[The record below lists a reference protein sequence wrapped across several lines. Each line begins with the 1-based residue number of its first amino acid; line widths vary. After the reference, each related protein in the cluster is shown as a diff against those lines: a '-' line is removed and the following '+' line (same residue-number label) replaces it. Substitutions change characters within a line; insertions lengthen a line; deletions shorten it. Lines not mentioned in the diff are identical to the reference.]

1 MKNDQKNSEVMSSG
15 NQKRILLRRQ
25 PSIKKSFFTRLTTSG
40 NLPPHLVN
48 NATYQILVRK
58 RALRKLNIAVDNS
71 NNQNNKSNKK
81 GKGKIIEENDFPVI
95 KKKKVIR
102 GSETI
107 KLTKLKALHRYNICG
122 WGWNSSNRSGNLT
135 DENINFPRPVYK
147 SNTVNYIHAAA
158 AKNHSL
164 FITEEGNIYT
174 VGDGRK
180 GQLGYGNMFTGVPL
194 KGGILQGIPH
204 PVTPTGELKF
214 GRDLQCIQA
223 AGGGTFSIAREATP
237 EEGSAVVD
245 GFVALENSIKRYLL
259 MFPDS
264 EAIKRAWCYVRHERF
279 IINRKAEGLVI
290 SWGTGKHGEL
300 GLGEDTNYTPY
311 PQVNFWLRKM
321 SISHIAA
328 GERHVLATDTNGFL
342 YSWGYGRSGRLGHGD
357 FEDRHRPDMVKY
369 FANMFV
375 VTCAAGDAHSAV
387 LTTAREYSGD
397 PLRKVLCFGR
407 GAHGRLGNATN
418 VNKNLPVQVK
428 KWPLSAEGMQFQQ
441 IVCGGAHTVVLAY
454 KQVKKCLAYPF
465 GVITAVYSWGFGRNG
480 QLGTG
485 LMVDSFV
492 PIKCHLPKSEIIVE
506 VSAGRSWSMARGI
519 GGNVYSWGKGLRGQL
534 GQEEGH
540 RFSLAPR
547 ELNPYASFLSI
558 HSNYAHNVGI
568 TTPRK
573 LYNLHRV
580 EYLASKM
587 GDLFNPFTVSKELL
601 SFQHRQST
609 ALYNKF
615 YCCKRSSANK
625 PFVLKNIARSLLE
638 KQKKALMMTDV
649 NQDKSKKNVGKG
661 KQQQGILKQQLRINT
676 TTTNMTSSTG
686 KSPASNKHRNKAE
699 FPTHEKMLEE
709 FEEYRF
715 HCWNCSLSNIC
726 YFCVQLCHK
735 THYTELIQ
743 KNSINYF
750 YQKRNEENESLQHL
764 PSMTENNNRPKTSN
778 SLLMSR
784 SGSMPNL
791 ANAYA
796 SQPTGILTVY
806 RDKRKKRVITLQSPK
821 DTPEEMNKRELILKT
836 VPFDTSYQYFHGN
849 TVFPRKLKAKHN
861 ELEYYPLNHIW
872 QLPKISNLLPK
883 PKFVPTTLQSPATP
897 SGKKSPHRGVIARSP
912 SKTLSRSSSS
922 FKNRG
927 KGMKRT
933 SSNLDQEPSYRKMLL
948 LAEREKVPNVPTTLG
963 SFSSVGHLM
972 TTLQDILDTDYRP
985 LTKPPIPTCHC
996 SLYSQHC
1003 RMLPNVG
1010 ETLEEYLQ
1018 VEEAKPSEIVVTRT
1032 SAQRRS
1038 SQLAK
1043 NTDSPTSE
1051 TSTTTRPRRASLFSN
1066 LTLRRTSLTA
1076 SPTPTAA
1083 TSPREVEEP
1092 SSEELT
1098 TTMTIVKKKPKAAF
1112 LTEDILKVL
1121 ELQKDLSY
1129 YNKYATII
1137 QSIGRRYITR
1147 KEFILLKQEHILL
1160 RREICRRYVKQKLI
1174 APIFQK
1180 VSREYAFYSEQRE
1193 QRYMEYEDELMH
1205 RFNYYTKLQLSLLSM
1220 NAMAFAVK
1228 QMIGKVSIQLPMI
1241 EVLRKKKRKKKRN
1254 AIDFIEGS
1262 INDDRRDSLTN
1273 SVSSLPSFDP
1283 SRHRNSLTTAST
1295 LPHSHKG
1302 NASSAM
1308 KRKGSVPSATP
1319 SAPSTAKAKRRK
1331 SVTFDDESI
1340 EPSLK
1345 EEDEEDISLSIDGGD
1360 EESSLNEDD
1369 DSFLNPSKHY
1379 HHNNGLSLSDD
1390 DDEDDN
1396 DDDNNSNELIH
1407 WYPSYCFS
1415 YSSLR
1420 HQQALIHPK
1429 HRYSTEIIARLCRFY
1444 PVIPTRPATLPEG
1457 MFYDRD
1463 VYVLISRYIYQPR
1476 EQEALAIFLQQRLKK
1491 RKEQEEIAQ
1500 KAIQRLK
1507 KRQLSINL
1515 ANNRL
1520 TIRQKNELMQ
1530 NNLQEANKP
1539 LENPL
1544 LAILRQQRAGGG
1556 NNNTGEENSNPLFK
1570 NEWKEEMIFSRLL
1583 YPKKTLKHV
1592 INEATFS
1599 NFSLPPKQSKR
1610 RHVIPVNASPTS
1622 SIEGEDSMASAASF
1636 ASFYKQQQETI
1647 EKDRQFLQTTAQQYS
1662 MSRRKRRKTLL
1673 NPERLFSRLC
1683 AMPEVLYN
1691 KNTLGRRY
1699 SLPDSFTSLY
1709 TKQLPIL
1716 RQKKYYSQQR
1726 EDIKRSIE
1734 FYEWKK
1740 QLLFQCQTNMFDYK
1754 KKREEYERNKDFI
1767 ETKTT
1772 KTLKTSIKKNVKSPK
1787 RLNKDSGKT
1796 ITTNDSDSITKDDE
1810 SFVSAGSKKPSSL
1823 EGEQQQQQSKKKKLP
1838 DEVTQSYSTM
1848 YKSVTSLFQSSVL
1861 TPALPKEMNELL
1873 RNHSRRR
1880 TIGEPERL
1888 LTQLNSIMD
1897 IREFY
1902 HVNIMNIDKDF
1913 NIKRRRR
1920 SFDYTEE
1927 RDIEMGI
1934 LPQLDLSFEDD
1945 TEIILMHRLQR
1956 QSVEMDR
1963 RILKSGYLYD
1973 PEKEKEEEEEKAREA
1988 AEKEKEKEKEGV
2000 EEEKKMMS
2008 SGSSTQPSLS
2018 RPGTSQ
2024 RPSMVQKPR
2033 KASVQ
2038 PKNLSRT
2045 KKAAENKKAAGD
2057 NESLTIYS
2065 GEGDDNSSFAYSSV
2079 PNTTRSA
2086 MSTTTSEYVGRGVKG
2101 RVGGGLG
2108 GVVEVWQEHYTE
2120 DGLTYYY
2127 HPQTER
2133 SSWDRPEGES
2143 VQIQVMYLDE
2153 STGQQYW
2160 LNHSTGET
2168 YWLDGRVKE

>member
-1 MKNDQKNSEVMSSG
+1 MSSG

-25 PSIKKSFFTRLTTSG
+25 PSIKKSFFTRLTSSG

-58 RALRKLNIAVDNS
+58 RVLRKLNIAMDNN

-81 GKGKIIEENDFPVI
+81 GKGKIIEDNDFPVI

-135 DENINFPRPVYK
+135 DENINYPRPVYK

-180 GQLGYGNMFTGVPL
+180 GQLGYGNMFTGLPL

-223 AGGGTFSIAREATP
+223 AGGGSFSIAREATP

-454 KQVKKCLAYPF
+454 KQVEKCLAYPF

-638 KQKKALMMTDV
+638 KQKKALMMNDV
-649 NQDKSKKNVGKG
+649 NQENSKKSVGKG

-676 TTTNMTSSTG
+676 TTTNMKSSTG

-715 HCWNCSLSNIC
+715 HCWNCALSNIC

-743 KNSINYF
+743 KNSMNYF

-764 PSMTENNNRPKTSN
+764 PSMENNNRPKTSN

-821 DTPEEMNKRELILKT
+821 DTPEEMNKRELVLKT
-836 VPFDTSYQYFHGN
+836 VPFDTSYQYFNGN
-849 TVFPRKLKAKHN
+849 TIFPRKLKAKHN
-861 ELEYYPLNHIW
+861 ELEYYPLNYIW
-872 QLPKISNLLPK
+872 QLPKLSNLLPK

-933 SSNLDQEPSYRKMLL
+933 SSNLDNQEPSYRKMLL

-972 TTLQDILDTDYRP
+972 TTLQDILDTDHRP
-985 LTKPPIPTCHC
+985 LTKPPIPTCH
-996 SLYSQHC
+996 L
-1003 RMLPNVG
+1003 
-1010 ETLEEYLQ
+1010 
-1018 VEEAKPSEIVVTRT
+1018 
-1032 SAQRRS
+1032 
-1038 SQLAK
+1038 
-1043 NTDSPTSE
+1043 
-1051 TSTTTRPRRASLFSN
+1051 
-1066 LTLRRTSLTA
+1066 
-1076 SPTPTAA
+1076 
-1083 TSPREVEEP
+1083 
-1092 SSEELT
+1092 
-1098 TTMTIVKKKPKAAF
+1098 
-1112 LTEDILKVL
+1112 
-1121 ELQKDLSY
+1121 
-1129 YNKYATII
+1129 
-1137 QSIGRRYITR
+1137 
-1147 KEFILLKQEHILL
+1147 
-1160 RREICRRYVKQKLI
+1160 
-1174 APIFQK
+1174 
-1180 VSREYAFYSEQRE
+1180 SREYAFYSEQRE

-1295 LPHSHKG
+1295 FPHGHKG
-1302 NASSAM
+1302 NASTM

-1345 EEDEEDISLSIDGGD
+1345 EEDDEDISLSIDGGD
-1360 EESSLNEDD
+1360 EESSLNEDDD

-1390 DDEDDN
+1390 DDDDDN
-1396 DDDNNSNELIH
+1396 DDNNSEVIH

-1415 YSSLR
+1415 YASLR

-1530 NNLQEANKP
+1530 NNLQEASKP

-1544 LAILRQQRAGGG
+1544 LAILRQQRGGGGG
-1556 NNNTGEENSNPLFK
+1556 NNNTGEENENPLFK

-1592 INEATFS
+1592 MNEATFS

-1610 RHVIPVNASPTS
+1610 RHVIPSTSSPTS

-1647 EKDRQFLQTTAQQYS
+1647 EKDRQFLQTTAQQYT
-1662 MSRRKRRKTLL
+1662 MSLRKRRKTLL

-1709 TKQLPIL
+1709 TKQLPVL
-1716 RQKKYYSQQR
+1716 RQKKYYSHQR

-1754 KKREEYERNKDFI
+1754 KKREDYERNKDSI
-1767 ETKTT
+1767 ETKTS
-1772 KTLKTSIKKNVKSPK
+1772 KTSKTSVKKGNKSPK

-1796 ITTNDSDSITKDDE
+1796 ITTIDSDSITKDDE
-1810 SFVSAGSKKPSSL
+1810 SSFVSAGSKKPSSL
-1823 EGEQQQQQSKKKKLP
+1823 EGEQQQQTKKKKLP
-1838 DEVTQSYSTM
+1838 DEVMQSYTTM

-1920 SFDYTEE
+1920 SFDSTEE

-1988 AEKEKEKEKEGV
+1988 AEKEKEGGNNGQGV

-2024 RPSMVQKPR
+2024 QYSLRYFEDLNFQSLLLNQVVNGWKQIGLILWKPWNGNKQLPLHHVRFILQECPPLTDLDHIESIDGICPLQTIPFLPKLKKLVIRQGTDLKNVQHLSHLSDISFSFCLLLTDATALKDVP
-2033 KASVQ
+2033 
-2038 PKNLSRT
+2038 NLSFEYLRVFVRT
-2045 KKAAENKKAAGD
+2045 N
-2057 NESLTIYS
+2057 
-2065 GEGDDNSSFAYSSV
+2065 
-2079 PNTTRSA
+2079 
-2086 MSTTTSEYVGRGVKG
+2086 
-2101 RVGGGLG
+2101 
-2108 GVVEVWQEHYTE
+2108 
-2120 DGLTYYY
+2120 
-2127 HPQTER
+2127 
-2133 SSWDRPEGES
+2133 
-2143 VQIQVMYLDE
+2143 VMYVPSFIGKD
-2153 STGQQYW
+2153 
-2160 LNHSTGET
+2160 
-2168 YWLDGRVKE
+2168 